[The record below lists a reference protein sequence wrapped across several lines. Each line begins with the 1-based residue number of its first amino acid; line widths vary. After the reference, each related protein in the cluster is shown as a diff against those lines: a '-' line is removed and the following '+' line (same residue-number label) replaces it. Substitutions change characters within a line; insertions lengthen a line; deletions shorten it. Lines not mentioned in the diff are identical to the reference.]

1 MPLDV
6 DAAEKE
12 VVVDDGS
19 GLISTPLLTLAAVVV
34 LLAVVETVSVGITT
48 SFAIPC
54 L

>member
-6 DAAEKE
+6 EAAGKE
-12 VVVDDGS
+12 IVVDDGS
-19 GLISTPLLTLAAVVV
+19 GLILPPRLTFAAVVV
-34 LLAVVETVSVGITT
+34 LLAVVETISGGITT